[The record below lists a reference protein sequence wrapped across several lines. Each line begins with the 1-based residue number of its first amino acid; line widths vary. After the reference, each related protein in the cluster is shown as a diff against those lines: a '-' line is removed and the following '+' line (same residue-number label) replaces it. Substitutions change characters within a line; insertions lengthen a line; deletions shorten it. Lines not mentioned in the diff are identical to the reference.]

1 MLEERVTRY
10 FCKATAS
17 EAVLSTGNLALTHQS
32 HGAVQ
37 EEG

>member
-1 MLEERVTRY
+1 MLEERVTG
-10 FCKATAS
+10 FLHSK
-17 EAVLSTGNLALTHQS
+17 AVLSTGSLALTHQS